1 MADYLS
7 PSASNYADLSAKVR
21 KTLPP
26 EDQIHL
32 HYAAMKK
39 YDGVSGCV
47 DLAAGTMTSRTGE
60 DYSVSCAHIIEQCR
74 TVFGSYGGKI
84 YGEVWHPTD
93 PQSKISGDFRR
104 QSSGCAEHLLFVIFD
119 CDFPHHERGRQ
130 QYGRYADL
138 SDSLSYCIH
147 VTPALRMADYYNP
160 GTYGT
165 GKQLMETYMPGGGY
179 DGIVYYNPNAEF
191 SVGKDKLGNII
202 KEKPSVTFDLEVVGY
217 ELGKGRH
224 ASRIGAIHLR
234 FRGGKILKSSGMS
247 DAERDAWTAD
257 PSLIV
262 GKIVEIEAMGES
274 SGGSLRE
281 PRYKGVRYDKIK
293 PDF

>member
-7 PSASNYADLSAKVR
+7 PSAANYADLSAKVR

-47 DLAAGTMTSRTGE
+47 DLDAGTMTSRTGE

-74 TVFGSYGGKI
+74 AVFGSYGGKV

-104 QSSGCAEHLLFVIFD
+104 QSSGAAAHLVFVMFD
-119 CDFPHHERGRQ
+119 IDGAGPQIERYTRMFN
-130 QYGRYADL
+130 ALDW
-138 SDSLSYCIH
+138 CIH
-147 VTPALRMADYYNP
+147 VTPALRMADYFNP

-179 DGIVYYNPNAEF
+179 DGLVYYNPKAEF
-191 SVGKDKLGNII
+191 AVGKDKLGNII
-202 KEKPSVTFDLEVVGY
+202 KEKPSVTFDLEVVGH

-224 ASRIGAIHLR
+224 ANRIGAIHLR
-234 FRGGKILKSSGMS
+234 FRDGKILKSSGMS

-257 PSLIV
+257 PSLIM

>member
-32 HYAAMKK
+32 HYAAMRK

-47 DLAAGTMTSRTGE
+47 DLDAGTMTSRTGE
-60 DYSVSCAHIIEQCR
+60 DYSVSCAHIIKRCQD
-74 TVFGSYGGKI
+74 VFGSGGKI
-84 YGEVWHPTD
+84 YGEVWHQTD

-119 CDFPHHERGRQ
+119 CDFPHSDDPGQAERYISILEYLFDEPEGSCLLE
-130 QYGRYADL
+130 A
-138 SDSLSYCIH
+138 
-147 VTPALRMADYYNP
+147 AYYNP

-179 DGIVYYNPNAEF
+179 DGLVYYNPKAEF
-191 SVGKDKLGNII
+191 AVGKDKLGNII
-202 KEKPSVTFDLEVVGY
+202 KEKPSVTFDLEVVGH

-224 ASRIGAIHLR
+224 ANRIGAIHLR
-234 FRGGKILKSSGMS
+234 FRDGKILKSSGMS

-257 PSLIV
+257 PSLIM

>member
-1 MADYLS
+1 MAGYLS
-7 PSASNYADLSAKVR
+7 PSAANYADLSAKVR

-39 YDGVSGCV
+39 YDGVSGTV
-47 DLAAGTMTSRTGE
+47 DLEAGTMTSRTGE
-60 DYSVSCAHIIEQCR
+60 DYSISCGHIIEQCR
-74 TVFGSYGGKI
+74 AVFGKGCGKV

-93 PQSKISGDFRR
+93 AQSKISGDFRR
-104 QSSGCAEHLLFVIFD
+104 QSSGMAGHLMFVMFDINMGHHTQAE
-119 CDFPHHERGRQ
+119 
-130 QYGRYADL
+130 RYAHMVHTLDW
-138 SDSLSYCIH
+138 CIH
-147 VTPALRMADYYNP
+147 TTPALQMADYYNP

-179 DGIVYYNPNAEF
+179 DGIVYYNPKAEF
-191 SVGKDKLGNII
+191 ITGKDKLGNVI

-217 ELGKGRH
+217 EYGRGRH
-224 ASRIGAIHLR
+224 ENRIGAILLR
-234 FRGGKILKSSGMS
+234 FKDGKLLKSSGMS

-262 GKIVEIEAMGES
+262 GKIVEIEAMGLS
-274 SGGSLRE
+274 SNGSLRE
-281 PRYKGVRYDKIK
+281 PRYKGVRYDKLTA
-293 PDF
+293 DF

>member
-32 HYAAMKK
+32 HYAAMRK

-47 DLAAGTMTSRTGE
+47 DLDAGTMTSRTGE

-74 TVFGSYGGKI
+74 WAFGTGGKI

-104 QSSGCAEHLLFVIFD
+104 QSSGTAEHLVFVVFD
-119 CDFPHHERGRQ
+119 CHFPWADDPGQ
-130 QYGRYADL
+130 AGRYNHIVEAVAFGPED
-138 SDSLSYCIH
+138 
-147 VTPALRMADYYNP
+147 TPALQVAAYYNP

-179 DGIVYYNPNAEF
+179 DGLVYYNPQAAF
-191 SVGKDKLGNII
+191 AVGKDKLGNII
-202 KEKPSVTFDLEVVGY
+202 KEKPSLDYDLEVLDT
-217 ELGKGRH
+217 ELGKGKYSKVVGALICRFKGGVFV
-224 ASRIGAIHLR
+224 RISGMTDKERLDWAVEPERII
-234 FRGGKILKSSGMS
+234 GKIIK
-247 DAERDAWTAD
+247 
-257 PSLIV
+257 V
-262 GKIVEIEAMGES
+262 EAMGLS
-274 SGGSLRE
+274 SNGSLRE
-281 PRYKGVRYDKIK
+281 PRYKGIRFDKIK
-293 PDF
+293 ADF

>member
-7 PSASNYADLSAKVR
+7 PSAANYADLSAKVR

-32 HYAAMKK
+32 HYAAMRK
-39 YDGVSGCV
+39 YDGVSGIV
-47 DLAAGTMTSRTGE
+47 DTTAGTMISRTGE
-60 DYSVSCAHIIEQCR
+60 DYSVSCAHIIKQCINTFGPG
-74 TVFGSYGGKI
+74 TVL

-93 PQSKISGDFRR
+93 AQSKISGDFRR
-104 QSSGCAEHLLFVIFD
+104 QSSGVATHLEFVLFDMDERELPLPQCERYSRLFD
-119 CDFPHHERGRQ
+119 ILRYEWKHHSNLKL
-130 QYGRYADL
+130 A
-138 SDSLSYCIH
+138 
-147 VTPALRMADYYNP
+147 AYYNP

-179 DGIVYYNPNAEF
+179 DGIVYYNPNALLIT
-191 SVGKDKLGNII
+191 GKDKLGNII
-202 KEKPSVTFDLEVVGY
+202 KEKPSVTFDLEVIGY
-217 ELGKGRH
+217 EYGKGRH
-224 ASRIGAIHLR
+224 ADRIGAILLR
-234 FRGGKILKSSGMS
+234 FKDGKVLKSSGMS

-262 GKIVEIEAMGES
+262 GKIVEIEAMGLS
-274 SGGSLRE
+274 SNGSLRE
-281 PRYKGVRYDKIK
+281 PRYKGVRYDKIT